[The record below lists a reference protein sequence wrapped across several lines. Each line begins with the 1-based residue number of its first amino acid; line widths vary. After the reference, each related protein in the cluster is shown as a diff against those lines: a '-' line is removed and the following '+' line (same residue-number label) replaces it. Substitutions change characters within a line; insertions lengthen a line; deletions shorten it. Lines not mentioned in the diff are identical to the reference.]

1 MADRSFFENAGPL
14 SLSALAEIAEAQ
26 LAPGVDGDK
35 QVSDVAPLDVA
46 GPHDLSFFDNRR
58 YLGQFLASGAGACI
72 VDPEF
77 AGRAPDGMALLLTK
91 RPYRGYAKVA
101 QAFYPV
107 PRARPGVHP
116 SAVVDPSAAVGEGS
130 EVGPGVVIGAG
141 AQVGR
146 GCRIEANAVI
156 GDAVVVGDGTVIG
169 PNASLAFC
177 HIGRACQVHAGA
189 RIGTRGFGFS
199 MDPEGFVDVPQ
210 LGRVLV
216 EDGVEIGANSTI
228 DRGAG
233 PDTVIG
239 AGAKI
244 DNLVQIGH
252 NVRIGRGCVLV
263 AQSGVAGS
271 SVLQDFVAVAAQAG
285 VSGHLKI
292 GAGARIGAKAG
303 VMRDVPGG
311 MTVLGSPA
319 RPVRD
324 FFRLVALWDRQLK
337 ARGKKK
343 DE

>member
-1 MADRSFFENAGPL
+1 MADRRFFDNAGPF
-14 SLSALAEIAEAQ
+14 ALGDMAEIAEAE
-26 LAPGVDGDK
+26 LPAGTDPARRF
-35 QVSDVAPLDVA
+35 SDVAPLDTA
-46 GPHDLSFFDNRR
+46 GPDDVSFLDNRR
-58 YLGQFLASGAGACI
+58 YLGQFSESKAGACI
-72 VDPEF
+72 VSPEF
-77 AGRAPDGMALLLTK
+77 AERAPAGMLLLLTG

-107 PRARPGVHP
+107 PPPRPGVHP
-116 SAVVDPSAAVGEGS
+116 SAVVDASATVGEGS
-130 EVGPGVVIGAG
+130 ELAAGVVVGAR
-141 AQVGR
+141 AEIGR
-146 GCRIEANAVI
+146 GWRIEANSVI
-156 GDAVVVGDGTVIG
+156 GEAVTIGDGTVVG
-169 PNASLAFC
+169 PNASLAYC
-177 HIGRACQVHAGA
+177 EVGRACQIHAGA

-210 LGRVLV
+210 LGRVIV
-216 EDGVEIGANSTI
+216 GDGVEIGANTTI

-271 SVLQDFVAVAAQAG
+271 TVLQDFVAVAAQAG
-285 VSGHLKI
+285 ISGHLKV
-292 GAGARIGAKAG
+292 GAGAQIGAKSG
-303 VMRDVPGG
+303 VMRDIPSG

-319 RPVRD
+319 RPVRE
-324 FFRLVALWDRQLK
+324 FFRLCALWDRELK

>member
-1 MADRSFFENAGPL
+1 MADPRFFDNAGPFA
-14 SLSALAEIAEAQ
+14 LSALAEIAEAE
-26 LAPGVDGDK
+26 LSDGAEAAR
-35 QVSDVAPLDVA
+35 QFSDVAPLDTA
-46 GPHDLSFFDNRR
+46 GPDDISFFDNRR
-58 YLGQFLASGAGACI
+58 YLGQFVESKAGACI
-72 VDPEF
+72 VAPEF
-77 AGRAPDGMALLLTK
+77 AERAPAGMQLLVTP

-101 QAFYPV
+101 QAFYPQ
-107 PRARPGVHP
+107 PRPRPGVHP
-116 SAVVDPSAAVGEGS
+116 GAVVDETATIGEGS
-130 EVGPGVVIGAG
+130 EVGPGAVIGAG
-141 AQVGR
+141 ADVGR

-156 GDAVVVGDGTVIG
+156 GDAVTIGDGTVVG
-169 PNASLAFC
+169 PNASLAYC
-177 HIGRACQVHAGA
+177 QIGRACQIHAGA

-199 MDPEGFVDVPQ
+199 MDPEGFIDVPQ
-210 LGRVLV
+210 LGRVIV
-216 EDGVEIGANSTI
+216 EDGVEIGANTTI

-271 SVLQDFVAVAAQAG
+271 TVLQDFVAVAAQAG

-292 GAGARIGAKAG
+292 GAGAQIGAKSG
-303 VMRDVPGG
+303 VMRDVPSG
-311 MTVLGSPA
+311 MQVLGSPA
-319 RPVRD
+319 RPVRE
-324 FFRLVALWDRQLK
+324 FFRLCALWDRELK

>member
-1 MADRSFFENAGPL
+1 MADRRFFSVEGPFTL
-14 SLSALAEIAEAQ
+14 AHLAEVAEAT
-26 LAPGVDGDK
+26 LAPGSDGDS
-35 QVSDVAPLDVA
+35 VVCDVAPLGTA
-46 GPHDLSFFDNRR
+46 GPDDISFLDNRR
-58 YLGQFLASGAGACI
+58 YVGQFTQSNAGACI

-77 AGRAPDGMALLLTK
+77 AGRAPAGMRLLLTT
-91 RPYRGYAKVA
+91 RPYRGYAKIA
-101 QAFYPV
+101 QAFYPPPAAV
-107 PRARPGVHP
+107 PGVHP
-116 SAVVDPSAAVGEGS
+116 SALVDESASLGEGS
-130 EVGPGVVIGAG
+130 VIGPGVVVGRQAKI
-141 AQVGR
+141 GR

-156 GDAVVVGDGTVIG
+156 GDSVEVGDGTVIG

-177 HIGRACQVHAGA
+177 LVGRACQIHAGA

-210 LGRVLV
+210 LGRVLI
-216 EDGVEIGANSTI
+216 EDGVEVGANSTI

-271 SVLQDFVAVAAQAG
+271 TTLKDFVAVAAQAG
-285 VSGHLKI
+285 ISGHLKI
-292 GAGARIGAKAG
+292 GAGAQVGAKSG
-303 VMRDVPGG
+303 VMRDIPDG

-319 RPVRD
+319 RPVRE
-324 FFRLVALWDRQLK
+324 FFRLCALWDRQLK

>member
-1 MADRSFFENAGPL
+1 MADRRFFDNAGPFAL
-14 SLSALAEIAEAQ
+14 SELAAIAEAE
-26 LAPGVDGDK
+26 LAPDTDGTRRFA
-35 QVSDVAPLDVA
+35 DVAPLDAA
-46 GPHDLSFFDNRR
+46 GPDDVSFLDNRR
-58 YLGQFLASGAGACI
+58 YLSQFAESRAGACI
-72 VDPEF
+72 VAPEF
-77 AGRAPDGMALLLTK
+77 AERAPAGMALLLTG

-101 QAFYPV
+101 QAFYPL
-107 PRARPGVHP
+107 PRPRPGVHP
-116 SAVVDPSAAVGEGS
+116 RAVVDASAMIGEGS
-130 EVGPGVVIGAG
+130 EIGPGVVIA
-141 AQVGR
+141 ARAEIGR

-156 GDAVVVGDGTVIG
+156 GEAVTVGDGTVIG
-169 PNASLAFC
+169 PNASLAYC
-177 HIGRACQVHAGA
+177 QVGRACQIHAGA

-210 LGRVLV
+210 LGRVIV
-216 EDGVEIGANSTI
+216 GDGVEIGANTTI

-271 SVLQDFVAVAAQAG
+271 TVLQDFVAVAAQAG

-292 GAGARIGAKAG
+292 GTGAQIGAKSG
-303 VMRDVPGG
+303 VMRDVPAG
-311 MTVLGSPA
+311 TAVLGSPA
-319 RPVRD
+319 RPARE
-324 FFRLVALWDRQLK
+324 FFRLVGLWERELRS
-337 ARGKKK
+337 RGKKK

>member
-1 MADRSFFENAGPL
+1 MADPRFFDNAGPFTL
-14 SLSALAEIAEAQ
+14 VELAGIAEAELQ
-26 LAPGVDGDK
+26 PGADGEK
-35 QVSDVAPLDVA
+35 RFSDVAPLDTA
-46 GPHDLSFFDNRR
+46 GPEDVSFLDNRR
-58 YLGQFLASGAGACI
+58 YLGQFSDSKAGACI

-77 AGRAPDGMALLLTK
+77 APRAPEGMTLLLTR
-91 RPYRGYAKVA
+91 RPYRSYAKVA
-101 QAFYPV
+101 QAFYPLPH
-107 PRARPGVHP
+107 PRAGVHP
-116 SAVVDPSAAVGEGS
+116 AAVVDPSATVGEGT
-130 EVGPGVVIGAG
+130 EIAAGVVVGAG
-141 AQVGR
+141 AEIGR
-146 GCRIEANAVI
+146 GCRIEANTVLGEAVSI
-156 GDAVVVGDGTVIG
+156 GDGTVVG

-177 HIGRACQVHAGA
+177 RIGRACQIHAGA

-216 EDGVEIGANSTI
+216 EDGVEIGANTTI

-271 SVLQDFVAVAAQAG
+271 TVLQDFVAVAAQAG
-285 VSGHLKI
+285 ISGHLKV
-292 GAGARIGAKAG
+292 GAGAQIGAKSG
-303 VMRDVPGG
+303 VMRDIPSG

-319 RPVRD
+319 RPVRE
-324 FFRLVALWDRQLK
+324 FFRLVALWERQLK

>member
-1 MADRSFFENAGPL
+1 MADRRFFHNAGPL
-14 SLSALAEIAEAQ
+14 SLSDLAKIAEAD
-26 LAPGVDGDK
+26 LPAGADGGRTFA
-35 QVSDVAPLDVA
+35 DVAPLDAA
-46 GPHDLSFFDNRR
+46 GPQDVSFLDNRR
-58 YLGQFLASGAGACI
+58 YVDQFLESKAGACI

-77 AGRAPDGMALLLTK
+77 AERAPEGMVLLLTR

-101 QAFYPV
+101 QAFYPLV
-107 PRARPGVHP
+107 PPRAGIHA
-116 SAVVDPSAAVGEGS
+116 SAIVDPSASLGEGS
-130 EVGPGVVIGAG
+130 EIGPGVVIEAE
-141 AQVGR
+141 AEIGR
-146 GCRIEANAVI
+146 GCRIEANSVVGA
-156 GDAVVVGDGTVIG
+156 GVVVGDGTVIG
-169 PNASLAFC
+169 PNASLAYC
-177 HIGRACQVHAGA
+177 RIGRACQIHAGA

-216 EDGVEIGANSTI
+216 EDGVEIGANTTI

-263 AQSGVAGS
+263 AQSGIAGS

-285 VSGHLKI
+285 VSGHLKVGT
-292 GAGARIGAKAG
+292 GAQIGAKAG
-303 VMRDVPGG
+303 VMRDIPSG

-324 FFRLVALWDRQLK
+324 FFRLCAMWDRQLK